1 MEFALNEL
9 KKYASIIGIDINI
22 GLFVDLSVFDTTRFF
37 RFEQK
42 YDDAFEIK
50 VKNGNG
56 TIKATN
62 ERAVLIGVY
71 HYLKCQGCRFLKP
84 GKDGEY
90 IPHRDT
96 ALDVDEIWYAKVRH
110 RGSTSMAAW
119 NAFTGFDAYAG
130 GTYSTGAIAADT
142 AIVVTVAALA
152 DSDIAGVATEVA
164 TLPSVF
170 APAADTAVTFGKV
183 LDSTNATSWGVEL
196 TKDGVG
202 VTPYHGGSYLYKANA
217 TNANGQYAIEFVGLA
232 SGTYQIRTYIYVD
245 GVAVFGA
252 PTTFV
257 VD

>member
-1 MEFALNEL
+1 MFELTAYPNDTSNADTEYTLSFKAMTSGVTYCLDNAKIEYYSKTAAPVTPPAPTTAAVTINEDANAVTSVAAGTVAIGEGTTFTVAP
-9 KKYASIIGIDINI
+9 KFGYYIQSITIG
-22 GLFVDLSVFDTTRFF
+22 G
-37 RFEQK
+37 
-42 YDDAFEIK
+42 
-50 VKNGNG
+50 
-56 TIKATN
+56 
-62 ERAVLIGVY
+62 
-71 HYLKCQGCRFLKP
+71 
-84 GKDGEY
+84 
-90 IPHRDT
+90 
-96 ALDVDEIWYAKVRH
+96 
-110 RGSTSMAAW
+110 
-119 NAFTGFDAYAG
+119 NAFTGFDAYKG